1 MFIYSDGLNEAE
13 NKERQQFGN
22 ERMLDL
28 LRNTK
33 IENARQAIELLVDR
47 VKQYRDGAEANDD
60 LTMMVVYLK

>member
-1 MFIYSDGLNEAE
+1 MCIYSDGLNEAE

-60 LTMMVVYLK
+60 LTMMVVYIK